1 MDTATDARSGRVPLP
16 DAAGRRQGKQF
27 FSELWD
33 FLISLKLAI
42 WTLILLA
49 VASIVGTVVEQNQP
63 LEKYQQVYEDWAFN
77 LMNRLNV
84 FDMYHSWWFLFLLCL
99 FAINLTCCTI
109 DRLPRTLRTVRNPKR
124 TLDEAAEKSLGQVD
138 RWKVKGEVA
147 HWTETYRGVLG
158 RAFAAP
164 RVTEEG
170 GAVHLYA
177 EKGVSS
183 RFGAYATHAGI
194 VIIFVGAIVGNLFGF
209 KSYLS
214 LPDGAEGSHI
224 DVRGGKEHMDLPFA
238 VRNNRFWMETYPNG
252 TPKEYSSDLSVI
264 ENGREVMRKTITVND
279 PLVHKG
285 VWFYQSGYGQADG
298 AIAQVTVARKDGT
311 PGGALS
317 LAPGEPVAIEGYG
330 TVKGVRYEENLL
342 GKGPALQMVVE
353 KPGKPASEV
362 WVLQNAPEQER
373 LRDDSL
379 EFAFGGLAP
388 RMYTGLQVAK
398 DPGVNVVWLGCLLL
412 TAGMTLSFFL
422 SHRRIWVRLSEGAGG
437 KVHVTAGGTSNRNR
451 QAFEKVFAAVV
462 AEIRKETPDNAK
474 EISA

>member
-1 MDTATDARSGRVPLP
+1 MDTATDVRSGRVPVP
-16 DAAGRRQGKQF
+16 EAAGRRQGKPF
-27 FSELWD
+27 LSELWD

-99 FAINLTCCTI
+99 FAVNLTCCTI
-109 DRLPRTLRTVRNPKR
+109 DRLPRTIRTVRNPKR
-124 TLDEAAEKSLGQVD
+124 TLDEAAEKSLGRVE
-138 RWKVKGEVA
+138 RWKSKGEVA
-147 HWTETYRGVLG
+147 QWAETYREALG
-158 RAFAAP
+158 RAFSAP
-164 RVTEEG
+164 EVTEEG

-194 VIIFVGAIVGNLFGF
+194 VIIFVGAIIGNIFGF

-214 LPDGAEGSHI
+214 LSDGAEGSHI
-224 DVRGGKEHMDLPFA
+224 DIRGGKVHMDLPFS

-252 TPKEYSSDLSVI
+252 QPKEYSSDLSVI

-279 PLVHKG
+279 PLVYKG
-285 VWFYQSGYGQADG
+285 IWFYQSGYGEAG
-298 AIAQVTVARKDGT
+298 AGARVAVQRPDGT
-311 PGGALS
+311 PVGNYLLGAN
-317 LAPGEPVAIEGYG
+317 EPVGIEGYG
-330 TVKGVRYEENLL
+330 TVRGVNYEENLL
-342 GKGPALQMVVE
+342 GKGPALQVVIE
-353 KPGKPASEV
+353 KPGQAPAEV
-362 WVLQNAPEQER
+362 WLLQNAPEQER
-373 LRDDSL
+373 LRNDSL
-379 EFAFGGLAP
+379 RFFFGGLTP

-412 TAGMTLSFFL
+412 TAGMMLSFFV
-422 SHRRIWVRLSEGAGG
+422 SHRRIWVRLSEGPGG
-437 KVHVTAGGTSNRNR
+437 KVHVTAGGTANRNR
-451 QAFEKVFAAVV
+451 PAFEKAFAAVV

-474 EISA
+474 EIPA